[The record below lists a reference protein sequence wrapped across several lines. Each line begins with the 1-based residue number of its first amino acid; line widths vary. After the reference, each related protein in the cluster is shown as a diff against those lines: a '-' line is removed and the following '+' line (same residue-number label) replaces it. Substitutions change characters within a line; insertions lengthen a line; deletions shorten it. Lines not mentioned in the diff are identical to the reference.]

1 MSLFNT
7 KKETNKQP
15 INEIQKAKGRRA
27 KTAQQ
32 TIPYEEVY
40 PNGIIKVAPGLYSKS
55 YYFGDMNFTTE
66 KEDKQEEI
74 LKKYSKL
81 LSKYAPNVTAQFTI
95 FNRRTSAAKI
105 KERFLLKPKSDDQQI
120 FRDDYNKILADKI
133 EEGRNDIQKERYM
146 TLTLKTTDII
156 MANRTFATL
165 DEETDN
171 AVREINKTGVRPLTI
186 EERICILHDIYKV
199 GEEDFFPDLLKDY
212 YDDENKFSLEV
223 LRKRGLTTKDLI
235 APGNYMNGTMQIQL
249 GDHNYAKT
257 FLITNFPTA
266 MDTSFLS
273 EISNIPCSMLTSVI
287 FKSYPHKK
295 AIKDV
300 KAQNSAIKSEVV
312 KANA

>member
-95 FNRRTSAAKI
+95 FTRYKRIFCINYK
-105 KERFLLKPKSDDQQI
+105 KKRF
-120 FRDDYNKILADKI
+120 
-133 EEGRNDIQKERYM
+133 
-146 TLTLKTTDII
+146 
-156 MANRTFATL
+156 
-165 DEETDN
+165 
-171 AVREINKTGVRPLTI
+171 
-186 EERICILHDIYKV
+186 
-199 GEEDFFPDLLKDY
+199 
-212 YDDENKFSLEV
+212 
-223 LRKRGLTTKDLI
+223 
-235 APGNYMNGTMQIQL
+235 
-249 GDHNYAKT
+249 
-257 FLITNFPTA
+257 
-266 MDTSFLS
+266 
-273 EISNIPCSMLTSVI
+273 
-287 FKSYPHKK
+287 
-295 AIKDV
+295 
-300 KAQNSAIKSEVV
+300 
-312 KANA
+312 

>member
-15 INEIQKAKGRRA
+15 INEIQKAKGKRA

-266 MDTSFLS
+266 MDTSFLLTMYGGPYVS
-273 EISNIPCSMLTSVI
+273 LKLKKIRQSLKMLLLKRLWDFTLNYIEDCV
-287 FKSYPHKK
+287 
-295 AIKDV
+295 
-300 KAQNSAIKSEVV
+300 
-312 KANA
+312 

>member
-15 INEIQKAKGRRA
+15 INEIQKAKGKRA

-133 EEGRNDIQKERYM
+133 EEGRNDIQK
-146 TLTLKTTDII
+146 
-156 MANRTFATL
+156 
-165 DEETDN
+165 
-171 AVREINKTGVRPLTI
+171 AVLAKEM
-186 EERICILHDIYKV
+186 E
-199 GEEDFFPDLLKDY
+199 
-212 YDDENKFSLEV
+212 
-223 LRKRGLTTKDLI
+223 RKRQKENYTVTEVGTGSALFTSYSDHDVYKPENNTEVASYADHRDISFNSNNSPSTNNHNTSTT
-235 APGNYMNGTMQIQL
+235 
-249 GDHNYAKT
+249 
-257 FLITNFPTA
+257 
-266 MDTSFLS
+266 LS
-273 EISNIPCSMLTSVI
+273 KNIN
-287 FKSYPHKK
+287 
-295 AIKDV
+295 A
-300 KAQNSAIKSEVV
+300 NSSGYST
-312 KANA
+312 